1 MNKVNASKAF
11 LEAITAPMNKKPA
24 PPKVEEEDDLE
35 LYDMEQ
41 HRIARDARGS
51 L

>member
-1 MNKVNASKAF
+1 MSNEKASKAF
-11 LEAITAPMNKKPA
+11 LEAVLSPTNKKPA

-41 HRIARDARGS
+41 HRIAREARGS

>member
-1 MNKVNASKAF
+1 MNNANASKAF

-24 PPKVEEEDDLE
+24 PPKIEEEDDLE

-41 HRIARDARGS
+41 HRIAREARGS

>member
-1 MNKVNASKAF
+1 MDERMYLDIARWLISGKES
-11 LEAITAPMNKKPA
+11 TPA
-24 PPKVEEEDDLE
+24 PPKVEEEDLE

>member
-1 MNKVNASKAF
+1 MSNEKSTIAF
-11 LEAITAPMNKKPA
+11 LEAVISPINKKPT
-24 PPKVEEEDDLE
+24 PPEPDEEED

-41 HRIARDARGS
+41 HRIAREARGS

>member
-1 MNKVNASKAF
+1 MSNENAAVAF

-24 PPKVEEEDDLE
+24 PPKVEEDDLE

>member
-1 MNKVNASKAF
+1 MSNEKASKAF
-11 LEAITAPMNKKPA
+11 LEAVISPLNKKPT
-24 PPKVEEEDDLE
+24 PPEPEEEED

-41 HRIARDARGS
+41 HRIAREARGS

>member
-1 MNKVNASKAF
+1 MSNVNASKAF
-11 LEAITAPMNKKPA
+11 LEAITSPMNKKPT
-24 PPKVEEEDDLE
+24 PPKVEEDDDLE

-41 HRIARDARGS
+41 HRIARESRGS